1 LRGQRPLTYP
11 PIYTHTH
18 TTTHTH
24 HHHHHHTYST
34 PHTSDTVR
42 QGLLPIPRVATLDS
56 PDMRHCLAHQKL
68 EMINCCI
75 RKQQARNELVR
86 RRKAGG
92 GGGGGAGSGGSGSG
106 AREGDDSD
114 SDEEFHSADE
124 DDEDELVYL
133 APDAEKTLLAAGT
146 GGATTNAGSPPTA
159 TASGSTNDTQG
170 GVSATTKPPPTAAAE
185 PEGVAEVSADLVL
198 LGSGE
203 SLRVPVTQSEGPMT
217 EDMMERK
224 LEAMTEMGT
233 SDEAIAART
242 QMQSTSLR
250 SDMSAFK
257 AANPG
262 ARIHVI

>member
-1 LRGQRPLTYP
+1 
-11 PIYTHTH
+11 
-18 TTTHTH
+18 
-24 HHHHHHTYST
+24 
-34 PHTSDTVR
+34 
-42 QGLLPIPRVATLDS
+42 
-56 PDMRHCLAHQKL
+56 MRHCLAHQKL

-92 GGGGGAGSGGSGSG
+92 GGGGGGAGGGGSGSG

-124 DDEDELVYL
+124 DDDEDELVYL

-146 GGATTNAGSPPTA
+146 GGATTNAGSSTATA
-159 TASGSTNDTQG
+159 TASGSTNDAQG
-170 GVSATTKPPPTAAAE
+170 GVSATTIPPPTAAAE

-203 SLRVPVTQSEGPMT
+203 PLRVPVTQSEGPMT

-262 ARIHVI
+262 ARIHVV